1 MSRAVASILLVCIAS
16 LSPAAAVAQWGDV
29 KMSFVYD
36 GTPPVAKPLDVTM
49 ECVLKPPVMDETW
62 VVNPKGGGVQNVV
75 VFLLAEKGVK
85 LPIHPDF
92 EKAKGTSV
100 RIDNIKCR
108 FEPRVAIKYTNQDLI
123 LGNKDGFGHNV
134 KGDFFENLPFN
145 PLVPAKAD
153 IKL

>member
-16 LSPAAAVAQWGDV
+16 LSPAAAIAQWGDV

-123 LGNKDGFGHNV
+123 LGNKDGFCRLNGIIFYHIV
-134 KGDFFENLPFN
+134 SRGKQ
-145 PLVPAKAD
+145 LVC
-153 IKL
+153 LCN